1 VIGHAVLLEEEAQ
14 ESANDAL
21 VDRAERIRLAAERC
35 GQTVSTFLSMAR
47 HRGIRRDAVKPG
59 ALLRSVLDLL
69 DDDPSSGDMELS
81 CELPSGLPPI
91 LGDADQLR
99 HVLANLIAN
108 ARQALQEAA
117 PPRQMRVTA
126 AAAGRCDCC
135 DRQWPGY
142 PGDLTIFDRFHH
154 QAGAD
159 GIGLRSR
166 GIAEAHGG
174 NDLEP
179 SVARGAHF
187 VLRLPV
193 APRSVAL
200 FLPSVIPGAVTLT
213 HRSVGRTD
221 EGPARRRPG
230 STSTRRVQQ
239 RRGGGRHATLRGK
252 VGRADCRQLGR
263 ERSSQLRRLSH
274 TSTRTS
280 HRPHA

>member
-1 VIGHAVLLEEEAQ
+1 MIGHAVLLEEEAQ

-91 LGDADQLR
+91 LGDADQLH
-99 HVLANLIAN
+99 HVLANLIVN
-108 ARQALQEAA
+108 ARQALQESA

-126 AAAGRCDCC
+126 AAAGAMLGWRSTMAQDC
-135 DRQWPGY
+135 RHWGR
-142 PGDLTIFDRFHH
+142 IFDPLSPPRS
-154 QAGAD
+154 GAVR
-159 GIGLRSR
+159 IGLAVSR

-174 NDLEP
+174 SLTLEP

-193 APRSVAL
+193 AP
-200 FLPSVIPGAVTLT
+200 
-213 HRSVGRTD
+213 
-221 EGPARRRPG
+221 
-230 STSTRRVQQ
+230 
-239 RRGGGRHATLRGK
+239 
-252 VGRADCRQLGR
+252 
-263 ERSSQLRRLSH
+263 
-274 TSTRTS
+274 
-280 HRPHA
+280 